1 MISGLYSTPFLWPQ
15 AASMLQHPQYM
26 ASGLAP
32 TAFYGLQQQMYGT
45 YGNTGFENL
54 ASAASITDGG
64 VEVTSNHNIA
74 QMSNTGTIPKS
85 ISSDK
90 AVVMKEEASDGGHL
104 TSNLTKTNPF
114 WPPSSG
120 ASSLLL
126 STLAKPTASDPSND
140 IINKAAIKKNDDF
153 KIDMLPRPIK
163 CV

>member
-1 MISGLYSTPFLWPQ
+1 MISGLHSTSFQWPQ

-32 TAFYGLQQQMYGT
+32 TAFYGLQQPMYGT
-45 YGNTGFENL
+45 YGNTG
-54 ASAASITDGG
+54 AASITDGE

-90 AVVMKEEASDGGHL
+90 AVVMKEEASDGGNL

>member
-1 MISGLYSTPFLWPQ
+1 MILGLYSTPFQWPQ

-32 TAFYGLQQQMYGT
+32 TAFYGLQQPMYGT
-45 YGNTGFENL
+45 YGNTG
-54 ASAASITDGG
+54 AASITDGE

-90 AVVMKEEASDGGHL
+90 AVVMKEEASDGGNL